1 MQYQC
6 PHCERVF
13 SRRSALRNHI
23 KTHINKIDRILEK
36 IAEESSHDVEM
47 IDVDKQNDPVDY
59 ESQALLNVEEDEE
72 LIDIEEEEDI
82 EDIDDV
88 EDVEEKEEEQLINIE
103 EESEEEK
110 EEKEKEEEEEEE
122 EDEEKE
128 KLIDDDQVR
137 FILNYISS
145 ISSST
150 KSLFWYDQRYLI

>member
-13 SRRSALRNHI
+13 SRHFALRN
-23 KTHINKIDRILEK
+23 HINKIDRILEK
-36 IAEESSHDVEM
+36 IAKESTHDVEM

-72 LIDIEEEEDI
+72 LIDIKDI
-82 EDIDDV
+82 DDIDDV
-88 EDVEEKEEEQLINIE
+88 EDVEEKEEEQLINVE
-103 EESEEEK
+103 E
-110 EEKEKEEEEEEE
+110 EEEEEEE

-145 ISSST
+145 
-150 KSLFWYDQRYLI
+150 

>member
-36 IAEESSHDVEM
+36 IVKESTYNVEM

-72 LIDIEEEEDI
+72 LIDIEEEKDI
-82 EDIDDV
+82 KDIDDV
-88 EDVEEKEEEQLINIE
+88 EDVEEKEEEQLINVE

-122 EDEEKE
+122 EDEEEE
-128 KLIDDDQVR
+128 KLIDNDQVR

-150 KSLFWYDQRYLI
+150 KSLF

>member
-59 ESQALLNVEEDEE
+59 ESQALLNVEEDKE
-72 LIDIEEEEDI
+72 LIDIEKEEEDI
-82 EDIDDV
+82 KDIKDINDV
-88 EDVEEKEEEQLINIE
+88 EDIEEKEEEQLIDVE

-110 EEKEKEEEEEEE
+110 EEKEKEEEE
-122 EDEEKE
+122 KE
-128 KLIDDDQVR
+128 
-137 FILNYISS
+137 
-145 ISSST
+145 
-150 KSLFWYDQRYLI
+150 

>member
-13 SRRSALRNHI
+13 SCRSALRNHI

-36 IAEESSHDVEM
+36 IAEESNHDVKM

-88 EDVEEKEEEQLINIE
+88 EDIEEKEEE
-103 EESEEEK
+103 EK
-110 EEKEKEEEEEEE
+110 EKKEKEEEEEEE
-122 EDEEKE
+122 KEKKEEKEEEEE

-145 ISSST
+145 ISN
-150 KSLFWYDQRYLI
+150 

>member
-1 MQYQC
+1 MQHQY

-23 KTHINKIDRILEK
+23 KTHINEIDRILEK
-36 IAEESSHDVEM
+36 IAEESTHDVEM
-47 IDVDKQNDPVDY
+47 IDFDKQNDPVDY

-82 EDIDDV
+82 DDIDDV
-88 EDVEEKEEEQLINIE
+88 DDVEEMEEEQLINVE
-103 EESEEEK
+103 EESEEKK

-122 EDEEKE
+122 KQEEEQEEEKEEEE

-137 FILNYISS
+137 FILNYIS

-150 KSLFWYDQRYLI
+150 KSLF

>member
-72 LIDIEEEEDI
+72 MIDIEEEEDI
-82 EDIDDV
+82 EDID
-88 EDVEEKEEEQLINIE
+88 EEE
-103 EESEEEK
+103 
-110 EEKEKEEEEEEE
+110 
-122 EDEEKE
+122 E

-150 KSLFWYDQRYLI
+150 KSLF

>member
-36 IAEESSHDVEM
+36 IAEESSHDVEI

-59 ESQALLNVEEDEE
+59 KSQALLNIEEDEE

-82 EDIDDV
+82 EDIDDIK
-88 EDVEEKEEEQLINIE
+88 DVEEKEEEQLINVE

-110 EEKEKEEEEEEE
+110 EKKKKKKKEE
-122 EDEEKE
+122 K
-128 KLIDDDQVR
+128 K
-137 FILNYISS
+137 
-145 ISSST
+145 
-150 KSLFWYDQRYLI
+150 KKK

>member
-1 MQYQC
+1 MQHQC
-6 PHCERVF
+6 PQCERVF

-23 KTHINKIDRILEK
+23 KTHINEIDRILEK
-36 IAEESSHDVEM
+36 IAEESTHDVEM

-82 EDIDDV
+82 DDIDDV
-88 EDVEEKEEEQLINIE
+88 EEMEEEQLINVE
-103 EESEEEK
+103 EETEEQK
-110 EEKEKEEEEEEE
+110 EEKEKEEEEQEEE
-122 EDEEKE
+122 QEEE

-137 FILNYISS
+137 FILNYIS

-150 KSLFWYDQRYLI
+150 KNLF

>member
-1 MQYQC
+1 MQHQC

-23 KTHINKIDRILEK
+23 KTHINEIDRILEK
-36 IAEESSHDVEM
+36 IAEESTHDVEM

-82 EDIDDV
+82 DDIDDV
-88 EDVEEKEEEQLINIE
+88 DDVEEMEEEQLINVE

-122 EDEEKE
+122 EQEEEEEEE

-137 FILNYISS
+137 FILNYIS

-150 KSLFWYDQRYLI
+150 KSLF

>member
-88 EDVEEKEEEQLINIE
+88 EDVEEKEEEQLINVE

-110 EEKEKEEEEEEE
+110 EEKEKEEEKEEEEEEE
-122 EDEEKE
+122 EDEEEE

-150 KSLFWYDQRYLI
+150 KSLF

>member
-13 SRRSALRNHI
+13 SRHSALRNHI
-23 KTHINKIDRILEK
+23 KIHINKIDRILEK
-36 IAEESSHDVEM
+36 IAEKSTHDVEM

-72 LIDIEEEEDI
+72 LIDIEEEDI

-88 EDVEEKEEEQLINIE
+88 EDVEEKEEEQLINVE

-110 EEKEKEEEEEEE
+110 E
-122 EDEEKE
+122 
-128 KLIDDDQVR
+128 
-137 FILNYISS
+137 
-145 ISSST
+145 
-150 KSLFWYDQRYLI
+150 

>member
-23 KTHINKIDRILEK
+23 KTHINNINRILEK
-36 IAEESSHDVEM
+36 IAEKSTYDVEM

-88 EDVEEKEEEQLINIE
+88 EDVEEKEEEK
-103 EESEEEK
+103 EK
-110 EEKEKEEEEEEE
+110 EEKENEEEEEEE
-122 EDEEKE
+122 EDKEEE
-128 KLIDDDQVR
+128 KLIDDNQVR

-150 KSLFWYDQRYLI
+150 KSLF

>member
-13 SRRSALRNHI
+13 SRRSALKNHI
-23 KTHINKIDRILEK
+23 KTHINKIYRILEK
-36 IAEESSHDVEM
+36 IAEESTHDVEI

-59 ESQALLNVEEDEE
+59 KSQVLLNVEEDEE

-82 EDIDDV
+82 DDIDDV
-88 EDVEEKEEEQLINIE
+88 ENVEEKEEEQLINVE

-122 EDEEKE
+122 EEKEEDEEEE

-145 ISSST
+145 ISST
-150 KSLFWYDQRYLI
+150 KSLF

>member
-13 SRRSALRNHI
+13 SCRSALRNHI

-88 EDVEEKEEEQLINIE
+88 QDVEDVEEKEEEQLINVE

-122 EDEEKE
+122 EDEEEE
-128 KLIDDDQVR
+128 KLIDNDQVR

-150 KSLFWYDQRYLI
+150 KSLF

>member
-72 LIDIEEEEDI
+72 LIDIKEEKDI
-82 EDIDDV
+82 EDID
-88 EDVEEKEEEQLINIE
+88 DVEEKEEEQLINVK

-122 EDEEKE
+122 EEDEEDEEEE

-150 KSLFWYDQRYLI
+150 KSLF

>member
-36 IAEESSHDVEM
+36 IAEESTHNIKM

-59 ESQALLNVEEDEE
+59 ESQALLNVEEDKE
-72 LIDIEEEEDI
+72 LTDIEEEEDI

-88 EDVEEKEEEQLINIE
+88 EDVEEKEEEQLINVE

-122 EDEEKE
+122 EDEEEE

-150 KSLFWYDQRYLI
+150 KSLF

>member
-36 IAEESSHDVEM
+36 IAEESTHCIEM

-72 LIDIEEEEDI
+72 LIDIEEEKDI
-82 EDIDDV
+82 DDIDDV
-88 EDVEEKEEEQLINIE
+88 EDVEEKEKEQLINIE

-110 EEKEKEEEEEEE
+110 EEKEKEKEEEEEE
-122 EDEEKE
+122 EEEEE

-150 KSLFWYDQRYLI
+150 TSLF

>member
-6 PHCERVF
+6 SHCERVF
-13 SRRSALRNHI
+13 SHLSALRNHI

-36 IAEESSHDVEM
+36 IAEESTHDVEM

-72 LIDIEEEEDI
+72 LIDIEEKEDI

-88 EDVEEKEEEQLINIE
+88 EDVEEKEEEQLINVE

-110 EEKEKEEEEEEE
+110 EKKEKEEEEEEE
-122 EDEEKE
+122 KDEEEK

-150 KSLFWYDQRYLI
+150 KSLF

>member
-72 LIDIEEEEDI
+72 LIDIEEEKDI
-82 EDIDDV
+82 DDIDDV
-88 EDVEEKEEEQLINIE
+88 EDVEEKEEEQLINVE

-110 EEKEKEEEEEEE
+110 EEKEKEEEKEEEEE
-122 EDEEKE
+122 EDEEEEEE

-150 KSLFWYDQRYLI
+150 KSLF

>member
-59 ESQALLNVEEDEE
+59 ESQALLNVEE
-72 LIDIEEEEDI
+72 EEE
-82 EDIDDV
+82 
-88 EDVEEKEEEQLINIE
+88 LINIE

-110 EEKEKEEEEEEE
+110 EEKEKEEEKDEEKKEEKEEE
-122 EDEEKE
+122 EDKEEE
-128 KLIDDDQVR
+128 KLIDNDQVR
-137 FILNYISS
+137 F
-145 ISSST
+145 
-150 KSLFWYDQRYLI
+150 

>member
-13 SRRSALRNHI
+13 SRCSALRNHI
-23 KTHINKIDRILEK
+23 KTHIDKIDRILEK
-36 IAEESSHDVEM
+36 IAEKSSHDVEM

-72 LIDIEEEEDI
+72 M
-82 EDIDDV
+82 
-88 EDVEEKEEEQLINIE
+88 INIE

-122 EDEEKE
+122 EDEEEE

-145 ISSST
+145 ISSS
-150 KSLFWYDQRYLI
+150 I

>member
-6 PHCERVF
+6 SHCERVF

-59 ESQALLNVEEDEE
+59 ESQALLNIEEDEE

-88 EDVEEKEEEQLINIE
+88 EDVEDVEEKEEEQLINVE

-122 EDEEKE
+122 EDEEEE
-128 KLIDDDQVR
+128 KLIDNDQVR

-150 KSLFWYDQRYLI
+150 KSLF

>member
-6 PHCERVF
+6 SHCERVF
-13 SRRSALRNHI
+13 SHRSALRNHI

-72 LIDIEEEEDI
+72 MIDIEEEEDI
-82 EDIDDV
+82 EDI
-88 EDVEEKEEEQLINIE
+88 EDE
-103 EESEEEK
+103 
-110 EEKEKEEEEEEE
+110 EEEEEEE
-122 EDEEKE
+122 EDEEEE

-150 KSLFWYDQRYLI
+150 KSLF

>member
-59 ESQALLNVEEDEE
+59 ESQALLNVKEDEE

-82 EDIDDV
+82 EDIDDI
-88 EDVEEKEEEQLINIE
+88 EDVEEKEEEQLINVE

-122 EDEEKE
+122 KKEEEDKK
-128 KLIDDDQVR
+128 KLIDNDQVR

-150 KSLFWYDQRYLI
+150 KSLF

>member
-23 KTHINKIDRILEK
+23 KTHIDKIDRILEK
-36 IAEESSHDVEM
+36 IAEESSHNVEM
-47 IDVDKQNDPVDY
+47 IDVDKKNDPVDY

-72 LIDIEEEEDI
+72 MIDIEEEEDI

-88 EDVEEKEEEQLINIE
+88 EDVEEKKEEQLINVK

-110 EEKEKEEEEEEE
+110 ERKKKKKKEE
-122 EDEEKE
+122 K
-128 KLIDDDQVR
+128 K
-137 FILNYISS
+137 
-145 ISSST
+145 
-150 KSLFWYDQRYLI
+150 KKK

>member
-36 IAEESSHDVEM
+36 IAEESTYDVEM

-59 ESQALLNVEEDEE
+59 ESQALLNVEEDEK

-82 EDIDDV
+82 DDIDDV
-88 EDVEEKEEEQLINIE
+88 EDVKEKEEEQLIN
-103 EESEEEK
+103 
-110 EEKEKEEEEEEE
+110 
-122 EDEEKE
+122 
-128 KLIDDDQVR
+128 VTV
-137 FILNYISS
+137 
-145 ISSST
+145 T
-150 KSLFWYDQRYLI
+150 KRLQCSYNAVAAY

>member
-36 IAEESSHDVEM
+36 IAEESSHDIEM

-59 ESQALLNVEEDEE
+59 ESQALLNVEKDEE
-72 LIDIEEEEDI
+72 MIDIEEEEDI

-88 EDVEEKEEEQLINIE
+88 EDVEEKEEEQLINVE

-122 EDEEKE
+122 EYEEEE

-150 KSLFWYDQRYLI
+150 KSLF

>member
-1 MQYQC
+1 MQHQC

-23 KTHINKIDRILEK
+23 KTHINEIDRILEK
-36 IAEESSHDVEM
+36 IAEESTHDVEM

-82 EDIDDV
+82 DDIDDV
-88 EDVEEKEEEQLINIE
+88 EEMEEEQLINVE

-122 EDEEKE
+122 EQEEEEE

-137 FILNYISS
+137 FILNYIS

-150 KSLFWYDQRYLI
+150 KNLF

>member
-23 KTHINKIDRILEK
+23 KTHIDKIDRILEK

-47 IDVDKQNDPVDY
+47 IDVDKQNDPDDY

-72 LIDIEEEEDI
+72 MIDIEEEEDI

-88 EDVEEKEEEQLINIE
+88 EDVEEKKEEQLINVE

-122 EDEEKE
+122 EDEEEE
-128 KLIDDDQVR
+128 KLINDDQVR

-150 KSLFWYDQRYLI
+150 KSLF